1 MSEKEEKTLPE
12 KLRELAA
19 VDMQTVDPEKLVDI
33 DSVEIRKDLPIPER
47 VNDFIEKIKNPYCYL
62 SHGIVV
68 KISFAGERKLEDC
81 LQACISMET

>member
-1 MSEKEEKTLPE
+1 MREKGEKILPE
-12 KLRELAA
+12 NLQELAA

-47 VNDFIEKIKNPYCYL
+47 VNDFIEKIKNPYCYI